1 MLIDEEAIGLAIEIL
16 DEIWFYEEAHRSIYE
31 KNGFQYISNQLIR
44 PGKHVF
50 KETEIS
56 NEGNNEQLGEEL
68 WTLSEHLINQ
78 KLGDTP

>member
-1 MLIDEEAIGLAIEIL
+1 VQKAGSLLAGLA
-16 DEIWFYEEAHRSIYE
+16 DRSIYE
-31 KNGFQYISNQLIR
+31 KNGFQYISNQIIR

-78 KLGDTP
+78 KLGETP